1 MISCGFFTVS
11 SSVIPLG
18 IEVRGVDQ
26 TAIAKRD
33 TLIFGFFEPVCI
45 FPVRRVVNATTGQLS
60 RNIISQLA
68 EQGWFHRR
76 SSIFSK

>member
-26 TAIAKRD
+26 TATAAAGGLPAIAKRD
-33 TLIFGFFEPVCI
+33 TLFLVSLNQFVF
-45 FPVRRVVNATTGQLS
+45 
-60 RNIISQLA
+60 SQ
-68 EQGWFHRR
+68 
-76 SSIFSK
+76 